1 MPSTEVPTNTET
13 TTGEITEETI
23 EEKTESEEEVPI
35 KPGAPSKTL
44 ILL

>member
-1 MPSTEVPTNTET
+1 MPSTEVPTN
-13 TTGEITEETI
+13 TGEITEETI

>member
-13 TTGEITEETI
+13 TAGETTEETI
-23 EEKTESEEEVPI
+23 EEQTESEEEVPM
-35 KPGAPSKTL
+35 KPGAPSQTL